1 MQRSR
6 RKLWTFTIT
15 TGATLLVAA
24 ALVTGLFRLAVQVA
38 PAYKEDIAAYVSQF
52 LNRPVAIESM
62 DLSWRGVR
70 PTLVFS
76 GVSLLAESAVTP
88 VLELEELELGFSLF
102 DLARGELSPRAINLV
117 GAVLELERRAD
128 GKLFVHGLDAD
139 AQDGD
144 GSALAQRLE
153 SLDRLQVSQSDLI
166 WRDRKLGLPDYWFS
180 AVDLRIRR
188 GRDDALNIKLDAR
201 MPKALQGQG
210 ALAIEVRGDISGG
223 QWTATGE
230 LDINGLTPGQWLDA
244 WAGRDLNIAG
254 EPVDA
259 QAQFAVRA
267 VPGKQLQIDGLGTV
281 NTGAVWHGRPAQ
293 GVARLDVQAELN
305 SNRNGRSIVMTD
317 LAVRSANLEL
327 PAARRDWQADRIA
340 VQWQPQ
346 AGDGWQLGGD
356 VSALE
361 LADVAHWL
369 PVFWPDSASGLAAA
383 RGRLRGVDWTAQ
395 LPQAGGSVQYS
406 AVGSVE
412 QLALPSDGQRSG
424 FAGLNAQFSLSE
436 SGGQASL
443 SGATV
448 ALQAPEHIPVPI
460 MLDTVQAQ
468 ADWSLSEQAWR
479 VAIEGL
485 QTQTRGAQIQGR
497 VVVSQ
502 SGDQPRQ
509 LLVDS
514 TLAAEDAAALK
525 PLIPTRWP
533 DTLSRWLNRALV
545 KVPVRSGT
553 LKIDGPL
560 IGAPYHRVPG
570 VFDLALELQDLTL
583 DFAPEW
589 PQLDGADASLRMT
602 GAELVVNARGGR
614 TAGVALGR
622 TEARIPHLFD
632 EPVLE
637 LRTSSRSDA
646 KALLGYIP
654 QSPLAQ
660 RLAGITE
667 TLTVTGDSQLQ
678 LGIEVPLRVVSQTR
692 VDGSVTFTGAQVEYS
707 GAPHAFRDVLGTVA
721 FTNTGASARQIKG
734 LYDGR
739 PLRLN
744 ITPVSG
750 QPGLTELEFQT
761 RVALD
766 DADHPWLAGLPG
778 WALGGLSGASD
789 WVLRTRVGGLPGTA
803 SQGAGDLR
811 LSSDLRGVTS
821 SLPEPL
827 DKADAEQ
834 ALPLIIRL
842 SPTGARWRATGNL
855 AQRLAFSALI
865 PRDPAQ
871 GNRQLAPSAAH
882 VSLGSNTPPPVQ
894 PGFSANGVLPRL
906 DLSAWQAVL
915 PTASRSG
922 ASPPGPNIAL
932 DVQLG
937 ELKLAKARLSQQRI
951 NGGRDNNVWSLA
963 LRGGAEGTLRWG
975 GQTDDPIVLRLAEL
989 RLLEIKPGADAEIS
1003 EADVVASEPAVAAI
1017 ANPRDWPALDI
1028 DAQRVMLDR
1037 AEFGRVIV
1045 RTERRSNGAS
1055 LRQLSVDGP
1064 MLNGQAE
1071 GYWVRAG
1078 GISRGG
1084 FEGAFSSPDIAQVQD
1099 AFGLVRTVDAKQTRA
1114 TVDLGWPESPAGLD
1128 WTQAT
1133 GSIEINIDDGVLAT
1147 VEPGAGRMVGL
1158 LSFNALPRRL
1168 LGDFRDVVDS
1178 GMKFDSISGHFR
1190 VGGGRADTDDLEVR
1204 APSADISV
1212 KGSVGLAQRT
1222 YDQTIT
1228 VQPDLSSGVTLAGT
1242 VFGGPALGAILLVT
1256 QELFD
1261 KPLNQAGQVAYHLG
1275 GTWDD
1280 PVVTRPNQR
1289 AADPDAQQP
1298 SDRGPRS

>member
-24 ALVTGLFRLAVQVA
+24 ALVTGLFRLAVQIA

-52 LNRPVAIESM
+52 LNRPVAIEAM

-88 VLELEELELGFSLF
+88 VLELEELELGFSLL

-128 GKLFVHGLDAD
+128 GKLFVHGLDANAND
-139 AQDGD
+139 D

-166 WRDRKLGLPDYWFS
+166 WRDRKLGLPDYWFT

-188 GRDDALNIKLDAR
+188 GRDDALGIKLDVQ

-210 ALAIEVRGDISGG
+210 ALALQVRGDLSGG

-230 LDINGLTPGQWLDA
+230 LDIDGLTPGQWLDA

-254 EPVDA
+254 EPVEA
-259 QAQFAVRA
+259 QAQFSLRA
-267 VPGKQLQIDGLGTV
+267 VPDEGLQIDGSGQL
-281 NTGAVWHGRPAQ
+281 NTGAVWHDRPGQ
-293 GVARLDVQAELN
+293 GIARLELQAEID
-305 SNRNGRSIVMTD
+305 SNRSGRRIVVSE
-317 LAVRSANLEL
+317 LSVRSANPEL
-327 PAARRDWQADRIA
+327 PASRRDWQAERIA

-346 AGDGWQLGGD
+346 PGNGWQLAGD

-361 LADVAHWL
+361 LADVAHWQ
-369 PVFWPDSASGLAAA
+369 PVFWPDSASGLATA
-383 RGRLRGVDWTAQ
+383 RGRLRSVDWTAQ
-395 LPQAGGSVQYS
+395 RQQADGAVQYS
-406 AVGSVE
+406 AAGTVE

-424 FAGLNAQFSLSE
+424 VTGLNAQFSLSE
-436 SGGQASL
+436 SGGQASVA
-443 SGATV
+443 GAAV
-448 ALQAPEHIPVPI
+448 ALQAPKHIPVPI
-460 MLDTVQAQ
+460 RLDTLQAQ

-485 QTQTRGAQIQGR
+485 QTQTLGAQIQGR

-502 SGDQPRQ
+502 TGGQPRQ
-509 LLVDS
+509 LLVDT
-514 TLAAEDAAALK
+514 TLAAEDTAALK

-533 DTLSRWLNRALV
+533 DKLSRWLNRALV

-570 VFDLALELQDLTL
+570 LFDLALELEDLTL
-583 DFAPEW
+583 DFAPKW
-589 PQLDGADASLRMT
+589 PQLEGADASLRMN
-602 GAELVVNARGGR
+602 GPELVVNARGGR

-622 TEARIPHLFD
+622 TEANIPHLFD
-632 EPVLE
+632 EPVLQ

-646 KALLGYIP
+646 ATLLGYIP

-660 RLAGITE
+660 RLSGITDA
-667 TLTVTGDSQLQ
+667 LTVSGDSQLQ

-692 VDGSVTFTGAQVEYS
+692 VDGSVTFTGAQVEYT

-721 FTNTGASARQIKG
+721 FTDTGASARQLKG

-761 RVALD
+761 RIALD
-766 DADHPWLAGLPG
+766 DAGHPWLAGLPN
-778 WALGGLSGASD
+778 WALAGLQGASD
-789 WVLRTRVGGLPGTA
+789 WVLRTRVGGRPGA
-803 SQGAGDLR
+803 AGQDAGDLR

-827 DKADAEQ
+827 DKTDAQQ
-834 ALPLIIRL
+834 ALPLIVRL
-842 SPTGARWRATGNL
+842 SPGDDRWRATGNL
-855 AQRLAFSALI
+855 AQRLAFSALL
-865 PRDPAQ
+865 PRDGAQ
-871 GNRQLAPSAAH
+871 GNQQLQPSAVH
-882 VSLGSNTPPPVQ
+882 LSLGSSTPPHVQ

-906 DLSAWQAVL
+906 NLTAWQAVL
-915 PTASRSG
+915 PAAGQSG
-922 ASPPGPNIAL
+922 ASRPGPNIAL

-951 NGGRDNNVWSLA
+951 NGGRDNNAWSLA

-975 GQTDDPIVLRLAEL
+975 GRRDDPIVLRLAEL
-989 RLLEIKPGADAEIS
+989 RLLEIKPSPDVEASDSETADA
-1003 EADVVASEPAVAAI
+1003 APANEPV
-1017 ANPRDWPALDI
+1017 ANPSAWPALDI

-1045 RTERRSNGAS
+1045 RTERRNNGAS
-1055 LRQLSVDGP
+1055 LRQLSVEGP

-1084 FEGAFSSPDIAQVQD
+1084 FEGAFSSPDIARVQD

-1242 VFGGPALGAILLVT
+1242 VFGGPAVGAILLVA

-1289 AADPDAQQP
+1289 AAEPDPPQP